1 MMRRSTAVGV
11 VPRSCSVGMGRID
24 EERPCEFGDNNYNGV
39 NVRKEL
45 LVYPRSRSYAV
56 TKVLDVIEAR
66 DSEYKAWAHVQTL
79 KSSLDEQTLELQSGL
94 LDILKSKHEEN
105 ETYISELETIG
116 QAYDDMQAQNQQLLQ
131 QITERDNYNVK
142 LRSRSPPRRERIVER
157 EEKRARSYS
166 RRPVPKR
173 ATTPPSKTRKHS
185 PTPEEEEDIV
195 RERDNT
201 PSPKRGRPETKQDR
215 SDYSE
220 NPREN
225 SRSPVRESPA
235 AERYQSPSE
244 ANCRSPT
251 ASPRNDRSPV
261 DDDDNHQSPRGS
273 ESP

>member
-1 MMRRSTAVGV
+1 MRRSTAVGV

-24 EERPCEFGDNNYNGV
+24 EEKPCEFGDNNYNGME
-39 NVRKEL
+39 K
-45 LVYPRSRSYAV
+45 
-56 TKVLDVIEAR
+56 
-66 DSEYKAWAHVQTL
+66 
-79 KSSLDEQTLELQSGL
+79 SGL

-142 LRSRSPPRRERIVER
+142 LQGRELRSRSPPRRERIVER
-157 EEKRARSYS
+157 EEKRARSYN

-185 PTPEEEEDIV
+185 PTPEEEDIV

-261 DDDDNHQSPRGS
+261 DDNDNHQSPRGS

>member
-1 MMRRSTAVGV
+1 MRRSTAVGV

-56 TKVLDVIEAR
+56 TKVLE
-66 DSEYKAWAHVQTL
+66 KF
-79 KSSLDEQTLELQSGL
+79 GL
-94 LDILKSKHEEN
+94 PDILKSKHEEN
-105 ETYISELETIG
+105 EAYISEIETIG

-142 LRSRSPPRRERIVER
+142 R

-251 ASPRNDRSPV
+251 ASPRNDTSPV